1 MDTMS
6 APGEIKVRAPVLWR
20 PTEPMTM
27 EDLVVAPPGRGEV
40 RIKMVASGVCHSCL
54 HVSDGSHGGIPFPI
68 ILGDEG
74 AGIVEAVGEGC
85 RHAKVGDP
93 VILSWAPSCGQ
104 CRFCAA
110 GRPALCVNG
119 APIGFMADATTRFS
133 IAGQPVHHF
142 GPATY
147 APFTIVD
154 ESAAITIDPGIPLD
168 RAALIGCSV
177 ATGVGAVINTAK
189 ARPGSSVAVFGCG
202 GVGLNAI
209 QGASLVGA
217 HPVVAVDV
225 LHSRMELAV
234 TLGATDIVD
243 AAADGAMHRL
253 LGISAG
259 GFDVT
264 VVAVGSGSA
273 LEQAWA
279 ATGRGGTC
287 VLVGKPPDGTRI
299 DFDPQTLLA
308 GERRMSGSV
317 YGSARPAAD
326 FPELARLYLAGRLKL
341 DELITRRYRLGE
353 ANRAFEDLARGD
365 NARALIVFPA

>member
-1 MDTMS
+1 MDTMPS
-6 APGEIKVRAPVLWR
+6 PGEITVRAPILWR
-20 PTEPMTM
+20 PAEPMTM
-27 EDLVVAPPGRGEV
+27 EDLVVAPPGPGEV

-54 HVSDGSHGGIPFPI
+54 HVFDGSHGGVPFPV

-85 RHAKVGDP
+85 RHTKVGDP
-93 VILSWAPSCGQ
+93 VVVSWAPACGR
-104 CRFCAA
+104 CRFCAV
-110 GRPALCVNG
+110 GRPALCLNG
-119 APIGFMADATTRFS
+119 APIGFMADRTTRFS
-133 IAGQPVHHF
+133 VAGQPVHHF

-147 APFTIVD
+147 APYTVVD
-154 ESAAITIDPGIPLD
+154 ETAAITIDPDLPLD

-177 ATGVGAVINTAK
+177 ATGVGAVINTAQ

-209 QGASLVGA
+209 QGANLVGA

-225 LHSRMELAV
+225 LRSRMELAL

-243 AAADGAMHRL
+243 AAADDAMSKL
-253 LGISAG
+253 LSISEG

-264 VVAVGSGSA
+264 IVAVGSGPA

-279 ATGRGGTC
+279 ATGRAGIC

-317 YGSARPAAD
+317 YGSVCPEAD
-326 FPELARLYLAGRLKL
+326 FPKLAELYLAGRLKL
-341 DELITRRYRLGE
+341 DELITRRYSLAE
-353 ANRAFEDLARGD
+353 ANQGFEDLARGD
-365 NARALIVFPA
+365 NARALIVFAP